1 MLDKLNIDDKLENKS
16 GKDDDDGGGGGDIS
30 SSSTT
35 IATITNINT
44 NDININKENDDQQI
58 NLDDIKERERALE
71 KRKYVLLELIDT
83 EKDYVQHLGMIVD
96 GYIQLIRN
104 DTNDYNLQVPDDL
117 KGGKY
122 KIIFGNLEN
131 IYEWHK
137 E

>member
-1 MLDKLNIDDKLENKS
+1 MLEKLNIDDKMESKS
-16 GKDDDDGGGGGDIS
+16 GKDDDGDIN
-30 SSSTT
+30 TT
-35 IATITNINT
+35 VAIATDINT
-44 NDININKENDDQQI
+44 NDIKENDEQKI
-58 NLDDIKERERALE
+58 NSDDIKERERALE
-71 KRKYVLLELIDT
+71 KRKYVLLELIET

-104 DTNDYNLQVPDDL
+104 DTNDYNLQVPEDL